1 MLESSWHLFHF
12 ISWLTIHWFSSF
24 VMLSACCLMT
34 LMAMLPVLW
43 INVSGIFLILM
54 IYSNYRLFAIAWLK
68 ACAITIKYHLTGLSN
83 SEKCV
88 HRESHTVRQTLLCAR
103 LLHVQ
108 VRVSC
113 LFKTDRVPVVI
124 LYSVGVTLVINTFR
138 SWCHSVIVI
147 CIYISVNN

>member
-68 ACAITIKYHLTGLSN
+68 ACAITIRYHLAGLSN
-83 SEKCV
+83 SEKCA
-88 HRESHTVRQTLLCAR
+88 HRESHRQTLLRQCTSSYCTQWVWLSGKYSSLVMSLWFVIYIYTCTVNNWGI
-103 LLHVQ
+103 LLG
-108 VRVSC
+108 
-113 LFKTDRVPVVI
+113 TE
-124 LYSVGVTLVINTFR
+124 TLVE
-138 SWCHSVIVI
+138 SVCH
-147 CIYISVNN
+147 YI